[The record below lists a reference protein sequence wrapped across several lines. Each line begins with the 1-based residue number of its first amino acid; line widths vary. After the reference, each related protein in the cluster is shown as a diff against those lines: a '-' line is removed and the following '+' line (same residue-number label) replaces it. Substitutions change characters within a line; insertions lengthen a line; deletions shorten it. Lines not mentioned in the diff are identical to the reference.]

1 MGKGEAA
8 GKGSGEG
15 WGEGEGHGQ
24 GRAKN
29 GHWNHG
35 VFSNCSPVGMC
46 KFSIYSFIIISYF
59 DRHSFHHLRTNLSEN
74 NEFRL
79 SNMLVSMCIYLRLG
93 RQTWT

>member
-24 GRAKN
+24 GKAKN

-46 KFSIYSFIIISYF
+46 KFHIYKFIIK
-59 DRHSFHHLRTNLSEN
+59 L
-74 NEFRL
+74 
-79 SNMLVSMCIYLRLG
+79 
-93 RQTWT
+93 